1 MEGAPLP
8 FSQTPKEE
16 IKKSYEIKQED
27 DNFLINIKIINQ
39 DIILNILD
47 VKNLIKEYEIQ
58 LTFDE

>member
-39 DIILNILD
+39 DIILNVLD
-47 VKNLIKEYEIQ
+47 AKNLIK
-58 LTFDE
+58 